1 MSLMDVARGAY
12 VRSPE
17 VVRRSLAPLV
27 SLVPT
32 RLKFGGNY
40 RQWRERIAL
49 AGATALAL
57 VVAMRSPAFAQ
68 AQGWAPLRRLGKISY
83 SVFLVHFSVCLLV
96 NAVESHFWP
105 QSIPA
110 ALLGMCTAFVLS
122 IAAGHLLYE
131 RVERHVP
138 SWHMALRWQA
148 VCPLLLLAA
157 LVVGFGAFP
166 EPLLRTVQDA
176 AITLDNPQAYLGSVF
191 PQEAV
196 P

>member
-1 MSLMDVARGAY
+1 MCIRDSYWAAHADKSSTAWSWSLLIVAL
-12 VRSPE
+12 
-17 VVRRSLAPLV
+17 VVAALALE
-27 SLVPT
+27 
-32 RLKFGGNY
+32 
-40 RQWRERIAL
+40 WRDRIAL

-105 QSIPA
+105 HSIPA

-148 VCPLLLLAA
+148 GLVGTGLIAAFLA
-157 LVVGFGAFP
+157 G
-166 EPLLRTVQDA
+166 LR
-176 AITLDNPQAYLGSVF
+176 
-191 PQEAV
+191 
-196 P
+196 